1 MGLEPSRDAGIP
13 VSVKDVFD
21 VAGDVTCAASPLL
34 DEAPPATADAPVVA
48 QLRAAGFVIVGRT
61 NMTEFAYSVLGVN
74 SHYGTPCSPWD
85 RTTGRIPGGSSSGGA
100 VSITDGMA
108 ALAIGSD
115 TGGSCRAPAAFC
127 GIVGFKPTT
136 GRVPDDG
143 MIPLSLSADTAGPI
157 AASVAC
163 CAIADSILTCES
175 PSAPEPF
182 PVDGLRLAV
191 PQSLVLDDLEEPVA
205 KAFER
210 SLSKLSAAGARPV
223 DIPFEAL
230 VQSWEATGLGRLVS
244 AEAYT
249 VHRPILA
256 KAGDRVDPLIR
267 DRFKLGETMSAAD
280 YIEVRRLRAD
290 VIERAAR
297 VTAPFDAA
305 VWPTTPIVPP
315 PLADVMDP
323 ERRFQ
328 VHRTIVRNTGI
339 PNFLDRCAISVPCH
353 EPEDAPVGFSLMGER
368 NGDRRLLA
376 IARGV
381 EAVVS
386 SSPGSKA

>member
-1 MGLEPSRDAGIP
+1 MVEECLERIADPEGEGSRAFLKVYEDEARTQADALDRARSMGLEPSRYAGIP

-163 CAIADSILTCES
+163 CAIADSILTGES

-210 SLSKLSAAGARPV
+210 SLSKPLRRREPGPSTFLS
-223 DIPFEAL
+223 
-230 VQSWEATGLGRLVS
+230 
-244 AEAYT
+244 
-249 VHRPILA
+249 
-256 KAGDRVDPLIR
+256 
-267 DRFKLGETMSAAD
+267 
-280 YIEVRRLRAD
+280 RR
-290 VIERAAR
+290 
-297 VTAPFDAA
+297 
-305 VWPTTPIVPP
+305 W
-315 PLADVMDP
+315 
-323 ERRFQ
+323 
-328 VHRTIVRNTGI
+328 
-339 PNFLDRCAISVPCH
+339 C
-353 EPEDAPVGFSLMGER
+353 
-368 NGDRRLLA
+368 
-376 IARGV
+376 
-381 EAVVS
+381 
-386 SSPGSKA
+386 SPGKRPA